1 MTRQATMHHRF
12 VPSITSVTSSTT
24 RNNEGNTMRNLT
36 RIGGAAAIAAA
47 LTLTACGGGGATG
60 PETAKGQ
67 EAGSDLSKLISI
79 NEKPA
84 ADLEQGGKV
93 TLPLRSI
100 GPVFNGFSNTGNN
113 ADNTALH
120 RPIDGAGTWGCWS
133 FNFEGKV
140 SPNKD
145 FCESVDSKVEDG
157 KQTITIKVNDKAT
170 YNDGTPIDVKAFQNT
185 WNILKS
191 SDAGYD
197 IVSSGNY
204 EFVESVEAG
213 SNDKEVIVKTSQ
225 PVYPLDSLFT
235 GLIHPAVNTPDI
247 FNEGFN
253 GELHPEWM
261 AGPFKVDQ
269 YDAAAK
275 TVSLVQNEKWWG
287 KKPILNSVVF
297 RQLELSAQVPAF
309 KNGEIDG
316 MEANTISLYKQL
328 EGTSNS
334 EVRRGQRLFAG
345 GMNINAQRITD
356 VAVRKA
362 IFAAVDREALR
373 NVRFN
378 GLNWE
383 EPSSGSMMLLPFSEY
398 YQDNYPVKETGPDAA
413 KKILTEAGYTA
424 NSTGIMEKDGLPV
437 SFKVANFG
445 DDPTTTATATTLADQ
460 LKKAGMDVGIAQ
472 HGSADFG
479 KIMGS
484 REFDL
489 SLSGY
494 TVSADA
500 TEAVKQFYDSKT
512 NVNGLGDPEL
522 DAEIAKVTS
531 IEDNAERNKAAMEV
545 EKEHMAKYFSMGVV
559 MNGPQISFVR
569 TGLANYGPSLF
580 QSLSQVPDW
589 STLGWEKK

>member
-1 MTRQATMHHRF
+1 MK
-12 VPSITSVTSSTT
+12 
-24 RNNEGNTMRNLT
+24 NLT
-36 RIGGAAAIAAA
+36 RIGGAAAVAAA
-47 LTLTACGGGGATG
+47 LALTACGGGGTPTG

-67 EAGSDLSKLISI
+67 GAGSDLSKLISI

-84 ADLEQGGKV
+84 ADLEPGGKV
-93 TLPLRSI
+93 TLPLGSI
-100 GPVFNGFSNTGNN
+100 GPDFNGFSNNGNSG
-113 ADNTALH
+113 DNTALH
-120 RPIDGAGTWGCWS
+120 RPIDGAGTLGCWTID
-133 FNFEGKV
+133 FVGKV
-140 SPNKD
+140 TPNKD
-145 FCESVDSKVEDG
+145 FCEEVKNEVTDG

-191 SDAGYD
+191 PDAGYD
-197 IVSSGNY
+197 IVSQGNY
-204 EFVESVEAG
+204 GFVESVEAG
-213 SNDKEVIVKTSQ
+213 SSDKEVVVKTSQ

-235 GLIHPAVNTPDI
+235 GLIHPAVNTPQI

-253 GELHPEWM
+253 GEMHPEWM
-261 AGPFKVDQ
+261 AGPFKLDQ

-275 TVSLVQNEKWWG
+275 TVTLVPNEKWWG
-287 KKPILNSVVF
+287 SKPVLENVVF
-297 RQLELSAQVPAF
+297 RQLETSAQIAAF
-309 KNGEIDG
+309 KNGEIDA
-316 MEANTISLYKQL
+316 MSANTIALYKQL
-328 EGTSNS
+328 EGTKDS

-345 GMNINAQRITD
+345 GMNINAQKITD

-362 IFAAVDREALR
+362 IFAAVDREAIR
-373 NVRFN
+373 KVRFN

-413 KKILTEAGYTA
+413 KKVLTDAGYTPNA
-424 NSTGIMEKDGLPV
+424 AGIMEKDGVPI

-445 DDPTTTATATTLADQ
+445 DDTTTLATATTLVDQ

-472 HGSADFG
+472 HGSAEFG
-479 KIMGS
+479 KIIGT

-500 TEAVKQFYDSKT
+500 TEAVKQFYDSAT
-512 NVNGLGDPEL
+512 NTNGLGDAEL
-522 DAEIAKVTS
+522 DKKIADLAS

-545 EKEHMAKYFSMGVV
+545 EKEHMAKYFSMGVLF
-559 MNGPQISFVR
+559 NGPQISFVR

-589 STLGWEKK
+589 TTLGWEKK

>member
-1 MTRQATMHHRF
+1 
-12 VPSITSVTSSTT
+12 
-24 RNNEGNTMRNLT
+24 MRNLN

-47 LTLTACGGGGATG
+47 LALTACGGGGGSTG

-93 TLPLRSI
+93 TLPLGNI
-100 GPVFNGFSNTGNN
+100 GPDFNGFSNNGNS

-120 RPIDGAGTWGCWS
+120 RPIDQAGTWGCWDIA
-133 FNFEGKV
+133 FDGKV
-140 SPNKD
+140 TPNKD
-145 FCESVDSKVEDG
+145 FCESVENEVEDG
-157 KQTITIKVNDKAT
+157 KQTITIKVNEKAT

-191 SDAGYD
+191 PDAGYD

-235 GLIHPAVNTPDI
+235 GLIHPAVNSPEI

-275 TVSLVQNEKWWG
+275 TVSLVPNEKWWG
-287 KKPILNSVVF
+287 NKPVLESVIF
-297 RQLELSAQVPAF
+297 RQLETSAQIAAF
-309 KNGEIDG
+309 KNGEIDA
-316 MEANTISLYKQL
+316 MSANTISLYKQL
-328 EGTSNS
+328 EGTTNS

-345 GMNINAQRITD
+345 GMNLNAQRITD
-356 VAVRKA
+356 VAVREA

-373 NVRFN
+373 KVRFN

-398 YQDNYPVKETGPDAA
+398 YQDNYPVKETGPEAA
-413 KKILTEAGYTA
+413 KKVLTDAGYTENA
-424 NSTGIMEKDGLPV
+424 NGIMEKDGKPAA
-437 SFKVANFG
+437 FKISNFG
-445 DDPTTTATATTLADQ
+445 DDPTTLAFTQTLQKQ
-460 LKKAGMDVGIAQ
+460 LQAGGMDVGIDQRA
-472 HGSADFG
+472 SADFG
-479 KIMGS
+479 KVLGS
-484 REFDL
+484 REFDM
-489 SLSGY
+489 SVSGY
-494 TVSADA
+494 TVGADA
-500 TEAVKQFYDSKT
+500 TEAVKQYYDSKT
-512 NVNGLGDPEL
+512 NENQLGDAEL
-522 DAEIAKVTS
+522 DKKIADLAS
-531 IEDNAERNKAAMEV
+531 IEDDAERNKAAMDV

-580 QSLSQVPDW
+580 RSLSQVPDW
-589 STLGWEKK
+589 TTIGWEKK